1 MAEVDGGSALVSVI
15 GTRARAEGLESES
28 VPSPEPADAADGG
41 LAVSGWD
48 GYRPYLDGLRA
59 VAVYLVVLFHAGS
72 GWFPG
77 GFIGVDVFFVLSG
90 FLVTRLLLRD
100 VVGQGRVQF
109 SRFYSRRF
117 RRLLP
122 AAFVTLIVTAL
133 VFTAVASPVEVV
145 DSVGGFKAAF
155 LYVTNWY
162 FIHQA
167 AGYFGAN
174 VSGNPVLHF
183 WSLAVEEQFYLLWP
197 LLLTGLFVVGRRFR
211 SHQLTIVRWVVLVGA
226 CTSLLWAWSLRTS
239 NPDRAYYGT
248 DARAYQLLAGAL
260 LALSPALIAAL
271 ARRAR
276 AARALALVA
285 LAGTVVTALSW
296 SSYDPIERGTIIT
309 VVTVALIASLEAA
322 RTGAAARVLS
332 TQTLVYLG
340 QISYGTYLWHWPVI
354 VVLTRT
360 VHPTTTATIALTL
373 LIATALASLS
383 YQVLEHPIR
392 ASKILDRHRR
402 TVIAI
407 GLATSIAAAVI
418 LIPAITKPD
427 TTTTATAAN
436 LTTGFTPVPAGLD
449 FNAIE
454 HDVPAFTNCY
464 GKDPSACTLMHGTG
478 PHLLLIGDS
487 HAAMLTPMFRTIAQ
501 DHNLT
506 LSVSDLGGCPW
517 QRNLYASPLVVG
529 SETVTVEDCQR
540 IKDDLYDRVIPALH
554 PDVIVTMNMGY
565 ETEARVVHYLGPD
578 RGPMPKSS
586 PQYDAWLQQ
595 TTVDSLRQLR
605 SGNTNVVLM
614 EPIPFD
620 ITFDP
625 TICLSGAKVLEQCRY
640 TVPPGPSDLEK
651 LYRQLDQQDEHVWS
665 LDIDKLVCP
674 YLPICDPIVNQL
686 VVKFDATHLTR
697 AFAKSIAPAVDDF
710 LVNNGVIAAGSN

>member
-1 MAEVDGGSALVSVI
+1 MTTTEEPTDVTAGEVAEVSA
-15 GTRARAEGLESES
+15 
-28 VPSPEPADAADGG
+28 EPP
-41 LAVSGWD
+41 VSGWGA

-72 GWFPG
+72 SWFRG
-77 GFIGVDVFFVLSG
+77 GYIGVDVFFVLSG

-100 VVGQGRVQF
+100 LTSMGRVRF
-109 SRFYSRRF
+109 GRFYSRRF

-133 VFTAVASPVEVV
+133 VFAAIASPVEVL
-145 DSVGGFKAAF
+145 DAAGGFKAAF

-162 FIHQA
+162 FIAQA
-167 AGYFGAN
+167 AGYFGTDIQN
-174 VSGNPVLHF
+174 NPVLHF

-197 LLLTGLFVVGRRFR
+197 LLLTGLFLIARRFR
-211 SHQLTIVRWVVLVGA
+211 SHQLRVIRGVVLVGA
-226 CTSLLWAWSLRTS
+226 CASLVWAWSIRTT

-260 LALSPALIAAL
+260 LALSPVVIAAL
-271 ARRAR
+271 ARRPR

-285 LAGTVVTALSW
+285 LAGTVITALSW
-296 SSYDPIERGTIIT
+296 TSYDPIERGTIIT
-309 VVTVALIASLEAA
+309 VITVALIASLEAA
-322 RTGAAARVLS
+322 RTGPATRVLS

-354 VVLTRT
+354 VILTRT
-360 VHPTTTATIALTL
+360 VHPTTTATIALTF

-383 YQVLEHPIR
+383 FQILEHPVR
-392 ASKILDRHRR
+392 ASAVLDRHRR

-407 GLATSIAAAVI
+407 GLATSIAAAVV

-427 TTTTATAAN
+427 ATTSATAADV
-436 LTTGFTPVPAGLD
+436 TAGFTPVPAGLD

-454 HDVPAFTNCY
+454 NDLPAFTNCY
-464 GKDPSACTLMHGTG
+464 GKDPSACTIMHGTG
-478 PHLLLIGDS
+478 PHVLLIGDS
-487 HAAMLTPMFRTIAQ
+487 HAAMVAPTFKAIAQ
-501 DHNLT
+501 RHNLT

-529 SETVTVEDCQR
+529 TATVTPADCKR
-540 IKDDLYDRVIPALH
+540 VKDDLYDRVIPALH
-554 PDVIVTMNMGY
+554 PDVIVTMNLGY
-565 ETEARVVHYLGPD
+565 ENDARVVRYLGPD
-578 RGPMPKSS
+578 LGFIPRTS
-586 PQYDAWLQQ
+586 PEYDAWLQQ
-595 TTVDSLRQLR
+595 TTEDSLRQLR
-605 SGNTNVVLM
+605 TGNTNVVLI

-625 TICLSGAKVLEQCRY
+625 TKCLSGAKVVEQCRY
-640 TVPPGPSDLEK
+640 TVSPAPTDLEK
-651 LYRQLDQQDEHVWS
+651 LYRQLDAQDDHVWS
-665 LDIDKLVCP
+665 LDMDKLVCP
-674 YLPICDPIVNQL
+674 YLPICDPIVNQQ

-697 AFAKSIAPAVDDF
+697 AFARSIAPAVDDF
-710 LVNNGVIAAGSN
+710 LVNNRVIAAGSN